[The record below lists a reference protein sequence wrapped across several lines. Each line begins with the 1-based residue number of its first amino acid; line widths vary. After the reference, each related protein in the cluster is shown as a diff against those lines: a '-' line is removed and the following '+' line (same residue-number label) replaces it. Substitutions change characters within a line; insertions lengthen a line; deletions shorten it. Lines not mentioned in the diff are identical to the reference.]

1 MIRFLPVIL
10 FISILFLLSCK
21 TEPKSDEYK
30 GFPWEERS
38 FFETWSH
45 YLGDPHRS
53 HFSVLDQINTANADQ
68 LKVAWI
74 YKSQGL
80 AEGKNSQIQNNPMII
95 GRTFLGV
102 NAANV
107 LFALNAATGEKLWE
121 FSPADSDETGLGLC
135 RGFAYWAS
143 ASEEPSRVF
152 FSAGFYLYAVDINNG
167 TVITSFGETEP

>member
-68 LKVAWI
+68 LKVAWTI
-74 YKSQGL
+74 RVRAWRKERTLRS
-80 AEGKNSQIQNNPMII
+80 KII
-95 GRTFLGV
+95 R
-102 NAANV
+102 
-107 LFALNAATGEKLWE
+107 
-121 FSPADSDETGLGLC
+121 
-135 RGFAYWAS
+135 
-143 ASEEPSRVF
+143 
-152 FSAGFYLYAVDINNG
+152 
-167 TVITSFGETEP
+167 